1 LNQSILFLNE
11 AICFE
16 SVQNSKT
23 YPSAGEKQALKNK
36 TALRVVWTSNLINI
50 SYISFI
56 NKRNTKQ
63 KCEIE
68 NKD

>member
-1 LNQSILFLNE
+1 MNK

-23 YPSAGEKQALKNK
+23 YPSAREKQALKNK
-36 TALRVVWTSNLINI
+36 TALHVIWTSNLTKI
-50 SYISFI
+50 SYISFT
-56 NKRNTKQ
+56 NKRNAKQ
-63 KCEIE
+63 KCKIE